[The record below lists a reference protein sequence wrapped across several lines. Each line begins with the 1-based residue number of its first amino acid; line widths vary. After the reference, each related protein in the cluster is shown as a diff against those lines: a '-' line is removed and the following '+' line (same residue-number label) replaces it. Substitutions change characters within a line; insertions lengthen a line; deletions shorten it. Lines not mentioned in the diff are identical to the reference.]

1 LTFAGRRTKNS
12 ESGRPMAKYRAR
24 HCPKCNYYLAF
35 SITRPPFKTREISV
49 TSFCLNCSYKLPIN
63 RIIRGI
69 RRTNSPFRR
78 GALRLASI
86 ANVEGATRLATPIQ
100 GETAEESL
108 SPLDYPRHLRVIG
121 QDLET
126 LRLKTFNLECAGDS
140 YLVWSRSSAAGEE
153 SNPLSR
159 LGKNRL
165 QKLWKNKSQP
175 RSRAQEERFTLP
187 SSVEAKRYRY
197 CLRDIERM
205 EYESRNR
212 RRKSG
217 NTDGHSLSQLL
228 RTVGALIGQRHER
241 LLGISWQDFS
251 INIVVETTQGQRK
264 IDVFRPDNL
273 YDLWVRMYLRRDNRA
288 LSDFPR

>member
-1 LTFAGRRTKNS
+1 M
-12 ESGRPMAKYRAR
+12 PKYRAR
-24 HCPKCNYYLAF
+24 HCPKCNYYLGF
-35 SITRPPFKTREISV
+35 SIARPPFKTREISV

-69 RRTNSPFRR
+69 RRTTSPFRR

-86 ANVEGATRLATPIQ
+86 ADIEGTISRVQA
-100 GETAEESL
+100 ETTEKSF
-108 SPLDYPRHLRVIG
+108 SQLDYPRHLRVIG
-121 QDLET
+121 QDLES
-126 LRLKTFNLECAGDS
+126 LRLKTFNLECTGDS
-140 YLVWSRSSAAGEE
+140 YLVWSRSSAAKEE
-153 SNPLSR
+153 NNPLSR

-187 SSVEAKRYRY
+187 SSVQAKRYRY

-205 EYESRNR
+205 EYESRSR
-212 RRKSG
+212 RRKNG
-217 NTDGHSLSQLL
+217 VTDGHSLSQLL
-228 RTVGALIGQRHER
+228 RTIGALVGQKHER

-251 INIVVETTQGQRK
+251 INIVVETNQGQRK